1 MLLISC
7 KIAQTL
13 KFFTFHYKL
22 KNKNKEK
29 TFLQSKFKRKFISIF
44 SAKWDIGVN
53 L

>member
-29 TFLQSKFKRKFISIF
+29 TFLQ
-44 SAKWDIGVN
+44 VN
-53 L
+53 LSLGSLAFFQQNGTLA